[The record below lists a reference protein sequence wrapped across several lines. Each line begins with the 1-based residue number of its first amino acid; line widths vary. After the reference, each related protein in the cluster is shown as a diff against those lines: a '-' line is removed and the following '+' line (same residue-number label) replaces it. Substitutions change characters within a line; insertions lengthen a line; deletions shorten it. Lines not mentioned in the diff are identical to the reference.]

1 MIVRWVKAQGGK
13 LRAQGTLH
21 SWSNIFA
28 DDNTDVIFPDEFK
41 GRFYR
46 GLAYEQNIHSPILH
60 PLTHL
65 HSHTYLPKQRHLLKP

>member
-1 MIVRWVKAQGGK
+1 LFIPLHPKNTNRIVRWVKAQGGI

-28 DDNTDVIFPDEFK
+28 DDNTDVIFLDKFK

-46 GLAYEQNIHSPILH
+46 GLAY
-60 PLTHL
+60 
-65 HSHTYLPKQRHLLKP
+65 